1 MKSLHID
8 RLDLRVRG
16 VSPEAARA
24 ALDGLGEAVLR
35 RIAAHGLPDAP
46 PPGGDLDLGTAR
58 LPDGSAHGLRT
69 TILARMM
76 SDAWGGHHSVGD
88 AGSGPA

>member
-46 PPGGDLDLGTAR
+46 TPGGDLDLGTAP
-58 LPDGSAHGLRT
+58 LPDGSANALRRT
-69 TILARMM
+69 VLNRMTRGERG
-76 SDAWGGHHSVGD
+76 SRHSVGD